1 MKDKVKR
8 ILIVAVIIASTAISI
23 PETIYAEEFQK
34 EEEVKSDQTLSV
46 NLLRG
51 QSIQLSAGDNVGK
64 VSWAVAGSSESDT
77 YVTQS
82 GILHISSNEKMQE
95 LTIAA
100 TRIDDPGNT
109 ELFTVYVDTQS
120 PAITSADTTDK
131 TNHSS
136 SGDASGDA
144 SGNALVST
152 AKSLIEIDTAKLE
165 ALIEKAEACK
175 ESDYTKES
183 YDALKDE
190 CENAQFLLEEE
201 LYTQQQIDQEE
212 TALEKALEGLEEKPH
227 TITSIISDYSSF
239 ILCGSAAVAAC
250 IYFLLKKK
258 KKENGQEK
266 EKEEV
271 EEVSENFYRKG
282 DGPDGDESEET
293 ALLDNDESE
302 ETELLLSAKGF
313 LKRLDTYEVINI
325 DQKEFFIGKDSHR
338 VSYCIESDRTVS
350 RVHAKIENTDKGFV
364 LVDLKSKNGTFLN
377 GERLKEN
384 CEYSLKNGDVIRFA
398 TKEMKFMFTDN

>member
-8 ILIVAVIIASTAISI
+8 ILIVAVIIASTAVSI
-23 PETIYAEEFQK
+23 PEAIYAEEFQK

-109 ELFTVYVDTQS
+109 EQFTVYVDTQS

-131 TNHSS
+131 TDLSS

-165 ALIEKAEACK
+165 ALIEKAEAYK

-212 TALEKALEGLEEKPH
+212 AALEKALEGLEEKPH
-227 TITSIISDYSSF
+227 TIMSIISDYSSF

-250 IYFLLKKK
+250 IYLLLKKK

-266 EKEEV
+266 EEEEI
-271 EEVSENFYRKG
+271 EEVSENFYRK
-282 DGPDGDESEET
+282 DERTDGDESEET

-302 ETELLLSAKGF
+302 ETEILLSAKGF
-313 LKRLDTYEVINI
+313 LKRLDTYEVIDI

-350 RVHAKIENTDKGFV
+350 RVHAKIKNTEKGFV